1 MRLLCIALVAL
12 GRHAQAQRI
21 ELDKARCV
29 AVVIGHSAFFK
40 GHQILIV
47 QRVRR
52 RAANLPSRALI
63 QLDGD
68 AAGAEARE
76 RTRGAVALQGNLDPM
91 ALYGGEKVIEREVAR
106 LEGELSAAQH
116 LEEEDRHLLARIGR
130 DLRYWMARRSSA
142 ELVPPMRDSGKV
154 HFGSTVFIEREDGRR
169 QRWRIVGEDE
179 ADPAQETISYV
190 SPLARALVSK
200 VVGDVVEVNGLDV
213 EVIEVH

>member
-1 MRLLCIALVAL
+1 MSIAFLKDPEGEALEDLPDRPISPHRNLVTAEGL
-12 GRHAQAQRI
+12 AQ
-21 ELDKARCV
+21 
-29 AVVIGHSAFFK
+29 
-40 GHQILIV
+40 
-47 QRVRR
+47 
-52 RAANLPSRALI
+52 
-63 QLDGD
+63 
-68 AAGAEARE
+68 
-76 RTRGAVALQGNLDPM
+76 
-91 ALYGGEKVIEREVAR
+91 IEREVAR